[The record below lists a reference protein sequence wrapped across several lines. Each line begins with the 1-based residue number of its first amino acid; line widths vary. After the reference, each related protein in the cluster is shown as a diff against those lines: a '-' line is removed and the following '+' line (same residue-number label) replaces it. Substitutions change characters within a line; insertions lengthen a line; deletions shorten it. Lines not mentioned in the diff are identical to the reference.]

1 MHLTGMK
8 YITLNTSPFP
18 ELAGPRESL
27 EFSLARLCDE
37 RSSFSGMEG
46 KRGRESQ
53 GRGKELSKVWNQEAK
68 SIFIYM
74 KYEQNISKRY
84 KRLKIYLNCLMNWYT
99 TAKKIA
105 K

>member
-1 MHLTGMK
+1 MVW
-8 YITLNTSPFP
+8 
-18 ELAGPRESL
+18 REKEEESH
-27 EFSLARLCDE
+27 
-37 RSSFSGMEG
+37 
-46 KRGRESQ
+46 RGGVRNSE
-53 GRGKELSKVWNQEAK
+53 VWNQEAK

-74 KYEQNISKRY
+74 KYEQNLSKRY